1 MRENWPVARRMQ
13 PGLGWMST
21 VGLSSKMLP
30 KDELSWRS
38 LPPPSIISLKPYF
51 LCILPDYRFFFGF
64 TTIYRFVQYFFW
76 QKDITGVEGR
86 ERVSYQSRIPVP
98 AVGLEVSI
106 PVLTYIQRDLVS
118 TARAVRA
125 ILFIQSVETLCAVI
139 QGGGTAIVR
148 HWHRLHVLIDDEWRK
163 YKKTIVQW
171 VFSRLINCTHGCTL
185 LVFLAK
191 KSN

>member
-1 MRENWPVARRMQ
+1 MKENWPVERWMQ
-13 PGLGWMST
+13 PGLGWMTT
-21 VGLSSKMLP
+21 VGLSSKILP
-30 KDELSWRS
+30 KDELSWKS

-51 LCILPDYRFFFGF
+51 LCILPDYRVFILALQRF
-64 TTIYRFVQYFFW
+64 TDLFSIFFW
-76 QKDITGVEGR
+76 QKYITGVEGR

-98 AVGLEVSI
+98 AVALEVSI

-148 HWHRLHVLIDDEWRK
+148 HWHRLHVLIDDEENTNK
-163 YKKTIVQW
+163 LL
-171 VFSRLINCTHGCTL
+171 FNGCFQ
-185 LVFLAK
+185 V
-191 KSN
+191 

>member
-1 MRENWPVARRMQ
+1 MNAAWARVDVY
-13 PGLGWMST
+13 ST
-21 VGLSSKMLP
+21 FIIKNTAQRRTVLEITS
-30 KDELSWRS
+30 
-38 LPPPSIISLKPYF
+38 PPSINSLKPYF

-64 TTIYRFVQYFFW
+64 TTIYRLVQYLFW
-76 QKDITGVEGR
+76 QNDITGAEGR

-125 ILFIQSVETLCAVI
+125 ILFIQSVETLRAVI

-148 HWHRLHVLIDDEWRK
+148 HWHRLHVLIDDEENT
-163 YKKTIVQW
+163 KKRLFNGCFHVQ
-171 VFSRLINCTHGCTL
+171 
-185 LVFLAK
+185 
-191 KSN
+191 